1 MPRGLPRPRLKRI
14 YGAIEGA
21 VDLDVEVRGEQALNT
36 SAKGTLNSR
45 RHCKQK
51 NGIFSD
57 FEATLGNFKRFQ
69 ADFNARLGV
78 SSCIEHIHKAVFRM
92 AEWAPRLGA

>member
-1 MPRGLPRPRLKRI
+1 MHAQRPSQTSPKA
-14 YGAIEGA
+14 YH
-21 VDLDVEVRGEQALNT
+21 VEVRGEQALNECKT
-36 SAKGTLNSR
+36 AKGTLNSR